1 MFQKVRLSA
10 FACCLHSIGMWNT
23 RSLSFTISLGADSLL
38 EISLHPSPRSKSST
52 ARFLVSTS
60 CLHLRSVRMKNL
72 TKNLTE
78 VFSDKLNRFSEGDCR
93 IRMLAGF
100 TVPVRCRWC
109 RRPRVRGRG
118 GGRGCL
124 CPGGAG
130 GTRGY
135 TTAYRLT
142 WGYMSPVEFGKA
154 GLSLWELFN

>member
-1 MFQKVRLSA
+1 MRLSA

-118 GGRGCL
+118 GWERVLMSRRRWWNSRVHYGISANVGL
-124 CPGGAG
+124 HEPGGVREG
-130 GTRGY
+130 RIV
-135 TTAYRLT
+135 
-142 WGYMSPVEFGKA
+142 PVGIV
-154 GLSLWELFN
+154 